1 MDFLRA
7 AYRVSIRRA
16 CRVLEASKSSY
27 HYKSRKDGQAVLRKR
42 IREIAETRV
51 RYGYRRIH
59 VLLRREGWEINH
71 KRTYRLYCEEG
82 LQMRSKTP
90 KRRVSA
96 KLRDDRRPASAP
108 GEVWA
113 MDFMADQLF
122 NGQRIRVL
130 TIVDIFCKISP
141 AIGVGFSYKGCDVVE
156 TLEQATKEQGCPK
169 RIRVDNGP
177 EFVSRDL
184 DLWAY
189 ARGVVL
195 DFSRPGKPTDNA
207 YIEAFNSRFR
217 QECLNASWFLS
228 LDDARSKI
236 EAWRIEYN
244 TVRPHT
250 AIGHMTPAEFAASSG
265 QACLA

>member
-1 MDFLRA
+1 
-7 AYRVSIRRA
+7 
-16 CRVLEASKSSY
+16 
-27 HYKSRKDGQAVLRKR
+27 LRKR

-59 VLLRREGWEINH
+59 VLLRREGWKINH
-71 KRTYRLYCEEG
+71 KRTYRLYCEED

-96 KLRDDRRPASAP
+96 KLREDRRPASAP

-113 MDFMADQLF
+113 MDFLADQLF

-130 TIVDIFCKISP
+130 TIVDNFSKLS
-141 AIGVGFSYKGCDVVE
+141 ATIGVGFSYKGSDVVE
-156 TLEQATKEQGCPK
+156 TLEQAVKAQGCPK
-169 RIRVDNGP
+169 RIRLDNGS

-207 YIEAFNSRFR
+207 YIEAFNSRLLVSQSGGR
-217 QECLNASWFLS
+217 KIEDRGLADRVQHRAASHGDRPQDTGRIRRIVRPSMLGLTMPKEPDFS
-228 LDDARSKI
+228 RSFRSKD
-236 EAWRIEYN
+236 RGK
-244 TVRPHT
+244 HT
-250 AIGHMTPAEFAASSG
+250 TA
-265 QACLA
+265 

>member
-1 MDFLRA
+1 LRA
-7 AYRVSIRRA
+7 GRST
-16 CRVLEASKSSY
+16 Y
-27 HYKSRKDGQAVLRKR
+27 HYRSLKCGQAVLRKR

-59 VLLRREGWEINH
+59 VLLRREGWRVNA
-71 KRTYRLYCEEG
+71 KRVYRLYCEEG
-82 LQMRSKTP
+82 LQMRNKTP
-90 KRRVSA
+90 KRRVAA
-96 KLRDDRRPASAP
+96 KLRDDRRPATATNDC
-108 GEVWA
+108 WA

-130 TIVDIFCKISP
+130 TIVDIFSKISP
-141 AIGVGFSYKGCDVVE
+141 AIGVGFSYKGHDVVG
-156 TLEQATKEQGCPK
+156 TLEAAIKEYGCPR

-189 ARGVVL
+189 TNGVIL

-207 YIEAFNSRFR
+207 YIEGFNSRFR
-217 QECLNASWFLS
+217 QECLNAYWFLS
-228 LDDARSKI
+228 LMDARSKI
-236 EAWRIEYN
+236 EAWRVDYN

-250 AIGHMTPAEFAASSG
+250 AIGHLTPVEFAAASG

>member
-1 MDFLRA
+1 VDFLRT
-7 AYRVSIRRA
+7 AYQVSIRRA

-82 LQMRSKTP
+82 LQMRNKTP

-96 KLRDDRRPASAP
+96 KLRDDRGPASAS
-108 GEVWA
+108 GELWA
-113 MDFMADQLF
+113 MDFMADHLF

-130 TIVDIFCKISP
+130 TIVDVFSNLSP
-141 AIGVGFSYKGCDVVE
+141 AIGVGFSYKGSDVVE
-156 TLEQATKEQGCPK
+156 TLELAVKEHGCPK

-189 ARGVVL
+189 TKGVVL

-228 LDDARSKI
+228 LGDARSKI

-250 AIGHMTPAEFAASSG
+250 AIGHMTPVEFAASSG
-265 QACLA
+265 QACLP